1 MHIVEL
7 FFIEVWSL
15 TSLPHTSQTH
25 RLLSET
31 LTAHLADDAQ
41 IVFS

>member
-7 FFIEVWSL
+7 SFIKVQPL
-15 TSLPHTSQTH
+15 TSLPHTSQTQWV
-25 RLLSET
+25 LTEI